1 MENRERKKTMS
12 VCPTLLGIIASLVH
26 SLTDLGACLAPK
38 ALLHCHQQD
47 FLGAESHRKNNRG
60 FLPLSLTLKASLLS
74 LQRPEGRAS
83 LGAFFLCTPVCT
95 SVFGAAFESSL
106 GNPLGGGEGRLPS
119 SLVMLSI
126 LIFPNFPSIV
136 YFAESSIHCPM
147 HSSPGLQLHSVGDTR
162 WNMFTPSCPDLE
174 TLCLFFGFV
183 YF

>member
-1 MENRERKKTMS
+1 MPAWHQKHCCTATNRIS
-12 VCPTLLGIIASLVH
+12 WGL
-26 SLTDLGACLAPK
+26 
-38 ALLHCHQQD
+38 
-47 FLGAESHRKNNRG
+47 SHTEKNNRG

-106 GNPLGGGEGRLPS
+106 GNPLGGEEGRLPS

-147 HSSPGLQLHSVGDTR
+147 HSSPGLQLHSVGETR